1 MTQILFRLI
10 VKDIAGAVIISCLK
24 KKINISLD
32 KLLLQFMFR
41 LINITASAKIIKNK
55 QLPWNPYRIS
65 PS

>member
-10 VKDIAGAVIISCLK
+10 VKDIAGAIISCLK

-41 LINITASAKIIKNK
+41 SINITASAKIIKNK